1 MRADRWLA
9 SSCSPWLPF
18 RTACI
23 RISRVHHAHRIEE
36 SPSGSNYANCLAFR
50 VREERQVRLRNE
62 QAQMNWK
69 FPEALDPHL
78 AKRCAPLPLELAEA
92 RKAIVLSVC
101 CGVFF
106 TAFLACNAQTF
117 GDVRVVNEPRN
128 LTQGAPDPAISRWLM
143 RLPAD
148 ENSVERSSAD
158 AGLRGAMLDD
168 NPIGGEL
175 QGLITPARSN
185 ESAERL
191 LAAGGALILDPHPIG
206 GEVYHLSR
214 RILTRRPARDL
225 TAGIPRRERGISVGH
240 RLRGSTDNR
249 EIADSGAVKAGHRA
263 VPLGSPARGIHSTR
277 TRGSSRPLVAVRTR
291 AAQTR
296 APSPAPVTTIQPG
309 YPYYWQPWD
318 WGYPQPPAPPAAH

>member
-1 MRADRWLA
+1 M
-9 SSCSPWLPF
+9 
-18 RTACI
+18 RTALKNHQTVATTPI
-23 RISRVHHAHRIEE
+23 AWPSE
-36 SPSGSNYANCLAFR
+36 SAKK
-50 VREERQVRLRNE
+50 RQVRLRNE
-62 QAQMNWK
+62 QAQMNWN

-78 AKRCAPLPLELAEA
+78 VKRCAPLPLELAEA

-101 CGVFF
+101 CGMFF
-106 TAFLACNAQTF
+106 TASLACNAQTF

-148 ENSVERSSAD
+148 ENSVERSGAV

-175 QGLITPARSN
+175 QELITPPRN

-214 RILTRRPARDL
+214 RTIINSRPARDV

-240 RLRGSTDNR
+240 RLRGSTGNR
-249 EIADSGAVKAGHRA
+249 EIADPGAVKAGHRA
-263 VPLGSPARGIHSTR
+263 VPLGSPARGIRSTR
-277 TRGSSRPLVAVRTR
+277 TRVSTRPSMA
-291 AAQTR
+291 R
-296 APSPAPVTTIQPG
+296 APSPAPATTVQPG

-318 WGYPQPPAPPAAH
+318 WLYSQPPAPPPAQ